1 MSGDS
6 FDVDAAPAH
15 SPARPPIE
23 YPAGRPGGGEG
34 RNRSGEVELKSTR
47 FAGYAAIF
55 DRPDSSGDI
64 VRKGAF
70 ARAIATGGKGLP
82 LLWQHDAAKPIGVI
96 ETLAEDER
104 GLRIIGRLNDQAA
117 VAREAAS
124 LLKERAVDGLS
135 FGYRVRQSIAGANR
149 QLTDLDLVEVS
160 LVTFPMQPLAR
171 VHAVETNPNG
181 DEHGL

>member
-1 MSGDS
+1 MSA
-6 FDVDAAPAH
+6 VL
-15 SPARPPIE
+15 
-23 YPAGRPGGGEG
+23 
-34 RNRSGEVELKSTR
+34 ELKATR

-55 DRPDSSGDI
+55 DKPDSSGDI

-70 ARAIATGGKGLP
+70 ARAVAAGSDGLP
-82 LLWQHDAAKPIGVI
+82 LLWQHDATKPIGVI
-96 ETLAEDER
+96 ESLAEDER
-104 GLRIIGRLNDQAA
+104 GLRVIARLNDQAA
-117 VAREAAS
+117 VAKEAAS

-135 FGYRVRQSIAGANR
+135 FGYRVRQAVSGTNR

-181 DEHGL
+181 E